1 MNFIFMFMIGF
12 YAIIFLVC
20 VIMTVFKVRER
31 IKEKPKDDSDLNRFD
46 KY

>member
-12 YAIIFLVC
+12 YAIIFLMC
-20 VIMTVFKVRER
+20 VITTVFKVRER

>member
-12 YAIIFLVC
+12 YSVIFLVC
-20 VIMTVFKVRER
+20 VIVAVFKIIER